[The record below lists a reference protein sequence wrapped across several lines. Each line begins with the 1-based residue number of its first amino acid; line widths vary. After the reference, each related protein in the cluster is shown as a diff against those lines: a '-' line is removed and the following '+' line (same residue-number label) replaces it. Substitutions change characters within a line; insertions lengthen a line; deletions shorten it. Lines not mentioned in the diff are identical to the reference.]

1 MIHILLVDDEPHV
14 LKAIGE
20 MLAKQQEYT
29 CQVKTADSAAK
40 ALDILKSTAV
50 DLLISD
56 ICMPGLT
63 GIDLVS
69 CVSRMQPQCK
79 LIFLSAYSEFS
90 YAYSGIKYG
99 VLDYILKTE
108 NDEVILQS
116 IFKALAL
123 IEAGQKQSDQ
133 SDPPLYAAPPIAE
146 DVLLATI
153 MDHPSLT
160 LGECAAIFRTLGFKN
175 EPALL
180 LFAQIAAPQSLNDVN
195 VSVLSQLLEETFR
208 SYPFLLH
215 SCILQKAG
223 FLLLQFFKQPEL
235 LQITR
240 QLSSVLRLYTAQC
253 GHSLYVDIVQL
264 EGDYAQIQ
272 EGYALLKNMES
283 EKREP
288 IRSFSLPE
296 LRKSIPRDHTAY
308 DSADTLISFIRSY
321 INQHIHEEITL
332 EILAQKT
339 GYSADYLSV
348 IFKQRTGESYH
359 RFLCRQK
366 MNHIKTLMLCPELSL
381 DDVRIMSGFKTRS
394 YFNHFIKKEAA
405 MPPRQLRNTL
415 LKK

>member
-1 MIHILLVDDEPHV
+1 MIRILLVDDEPHV

-20 MLAKQQEYT
+20 MLTKQREYI
-29 CQVKTADSAAK
+29 CQVQTADSAAK
-40 ALDILKSTAV
+40 ALDILKSTTV

-63 GIDLVS
+63 GVDLVA
-69 CVSRMQPQCK
+69 CVARMQPQCK
-79 LIFLSAYSEFS
+79 LIFLSAYSEFD

-108 NDEVILQS
+108 NDEIILQS
-116 IFKALAL
+116 IFKVLAL
-123 IEAGQKQSDQ
+123 IEVGQKQTDQ
-133 SDPPLYAAPPIAE
+133 PDPASHTAPPIVE
-146 DVLLATI
+146 DVLFATI
-153 MDHPSLT
+153 MEHSSLT

-180 LFAQIAAPQSLNDVN
+180 LFAQIAAPHSANDVN
-195 VSVLSQLLEETFR
+195 ISVLSQLIEETFQ
-208 SYPFLLH
+208 SCPLLLR

-223 FLLLQFFKQPEL
+223 LLLLQFFEQPEL

-240 QLSSVLRLYTAQC
+240 QLSSVLRLYAAQC

-264 EGDYAQIQ
+264 EGEYTQIQ
-272 EGYALLKNMES
+272 ESYTLLKNMES
-283 EKREP
+283 MKREP
-288 IRSFSLPE
+288 IRSFSLSE
-296 LRKSIPRDHTAY
+296 LRKSISRDHTAY

-321 INQHIHEEITL
+321 IDQHIHEEITL

-339 GYSADYLSV
+339 GYSSDYLSV

-366 MNHIKTLMLCPELSL
+366 MNNIKTLMLCPELSL
-381 DDVRIMSGFKTRS
+381 DDVRIMAGFKSRS